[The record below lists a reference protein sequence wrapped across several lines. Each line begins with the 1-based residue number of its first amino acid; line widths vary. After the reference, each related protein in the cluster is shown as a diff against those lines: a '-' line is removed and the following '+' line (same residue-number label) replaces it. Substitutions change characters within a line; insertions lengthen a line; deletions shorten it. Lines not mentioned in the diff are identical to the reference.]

1 MPQVTIAINNRL
13 YQVGCE
19 AGQEAHIT
27 RLAGYID
34 TKVKEL
40 ANQAGQVGDA
50 RLLLMASIL
59 IADELA
65 DAYDDLEQ
73 VRGMQQ
79 QVVADAAK
87 LKQIQAQAA
96 LDQARLNQFKASEQG
111 MIEAVIGLAQ
121 KVDAAAERLERA

>member
-19 AGQEAHIT
+19 AGQEQHIT
-27 RLAGYID
+27 RLASYVD

-50 RLLLMASIL
+50 RLLLMAALL

-65 DAYDDLEQ
+65 DAYDDLEGLRARS
-73 VRGMQQ
+73 VPAAG
-79 QVVADAAK
+79 DAAK
-87 LKQIQAQAA
+87 AKSATGSAA
-96 LDQARLNQFKASEQG
+96 PERERAEARAAESMTE
-111 MIEAVIGLAQ
+111 LAQ
-121 KVDAAAERLERA
+121 RLDKVAQRLERS